1 MPSLT
6 ASFSDEGDVFR
17 RLKARVLAVNPPET
31 RLRLLDLSAQYET
44 PPGKVREALLRL
56 ASEGLIAF
64 EPKRGFSLLPISASE
79 LMDVTN
85 LRIELESRALRDS
98 IKSGDDRWETG
109 VLASLHLLSKIEPKS
124 LRDRK
129 VLDLEWTKRHRE
141 FHQAL
146 IAACGSPWRQ
156 RMCVMLSDHAERY
169 RQFSIAARTK
179 SRNIH
184 AEHAVIANAAIGR
197 QADKACALLAEH
209 YMASA
214 KSVIANKQAMAKH
227 ARNGDQ
233 E

>member
-1 MPSLT
+1 M
-6 ASFSDEGDVFR
+6 ASSAANFSDERDVFR
-17 RLKARVLAVNPPET
+17 RLKAHVLGGDSPEA
-31 RLRLLDLSAQYET
+31 RLRLLDLSHRYET

-64 EPKRGFSLLPISASE
+64 EPKRGFSSLPISPSE

-98 IKSGDDRWETG
+98 IKSGDDCWETG
-109 VLASLHLLSKIEPKS
+109 ILASLHLLSKIEPRS

-129 VLDLEWTKRHRE
+129 ALDQEWVKRHRE
-141 FHQAL
+141 FHRAL

-156 RMCVMLSDHAERY
+156 RMCETLSDHAERY
-169 RQFSIAARTK
+169 RRFSIASRTK

-184 AEHAVIANAAIGR
+184 AEHAAIANAAISR
-197 QADKACALLAEH
+197 QADKACALLTAH
-209 YMASA
+209 YMATA
-214 KSVIANKQAMAKH
+214 KSVLANKPAMAKP
-227 ARNGDQ
+227 AGNDSR